1 MGNKD
6 CDLFDEDEILEQ
18 GDYYEDDGFAEIE
31 NSPNREQIDSLK
43 ESKTPGIV
51 VTILKWIVG
60 KIFTIVI
67 ILIVFVF
74 IFLGYKVLSYM
85 NNADADIG
93 GVNGAVE
100 ALDW

>member
-6 CDLFDEDEILEQ
+6 YDLFDENEILEQ

-31 NSPNREQIDSLK
+31 NSPNREQ
-43 ESKTPGIV
+43 
-51 VTILKWIVG
+51 TILKWIVD
-60 KIFTIVI
+60 KIFAIVI